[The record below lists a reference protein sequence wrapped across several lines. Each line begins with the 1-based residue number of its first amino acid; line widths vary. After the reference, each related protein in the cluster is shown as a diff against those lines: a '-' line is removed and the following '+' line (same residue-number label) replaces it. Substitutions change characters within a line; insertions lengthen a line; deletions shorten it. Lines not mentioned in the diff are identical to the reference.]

1 MAIFSLG
8 FAAGFIVAMVVYE
21 RERLMG
27 WLSTAWTYFINQWQK
42 VTKKG

>member
-1 MAIFSLG
+1 MVMFSLG
-8 FAAGFIVAMVVYE
+8 FATGFVVAMAVYE

-27 WLSTAWTYFINQWQK
+27 WLDAVKTFFINQWQK